1 MSMLGSKS
9 DYKVLNPVSL
19 VRRLWRIHAPLA
31 FSGGVMAVLTLFFI
45 VGIFAD
51 SRVITGAP
59 AWLKPT
65 KFGISF
71 TVYTFTMTWLLGF
84 LATVRVW
91 KRRLVNVAGWVIVGT
106 FVIEMAIITL
116 QVVRGTTSHFNVATP
131 FDIALWSLMGMAIMV
146 LWTTNV
152 VIAALLLFQRF
163 DNPAFA
169 WSLRLGLII
178 TIIGMGLGFLMTMPT
193 AQQLAGW
200 RGGAPVTVAGAHTVG
215 LADGGPGLPVVGWST
230 QGGDLRVGHFIGMHA
245 LQVIPFLGLFIT
257 RRRRWNTRQSVRLVA
272 TAAVGYLG
280 IVLLV
285 TWQALRAQPITRPDT
300 LTLAVF
306 GALLAGVF
314 ISALLVTR
322 ARPVHRDTEIAA

>member
-1 MSMLGSKS
+1 MLSSKS
-9 DYKVLNPVSL
+9 PSKVLNPILL
-19 VRRLWRIHAPLA
+19 VRRLWHIHAPLA

-65 KFGISF
+65 KFGISV
-71 TVYTFTMTWLLGF
+71 TVYTFTMAWLLGF
-84 LATVRVW
+84 LATERVW
-91 KRRLVNVAGWVIVGT
+91 KRRLVNVAGWIIVGT
-106 FVIEMAIITL
+106 FVIEMAVIIL
-116 QVVRGTTSHFNVATP
+116 QVIRGTTSHFNVATP
-131 FDIALWSLMGMAIMV
+131 FDTALWSLMGMAIMV
-146 LWTTNV
+146 LWTTNL

-257 RRRRWNTRQSVRLVA
+257 RRRWSAYQSVRLVA
-272 TAAVGYLG
+272 TAAAGYLG
-280 IVLLV
+280 VVLLV
-285 TWQALRAQPITRPDT
+285 TWQALRAQPITRPDA

-306 GALLAGVF
+306 GVLVAGVF
-314 ISALLVTR
+314 ISTLLLTR
-322 ARPVHRDTEIAA
+322 ARPAYGDAEVVA